1 MHYDIPVREGKKTI
15 ERDLKRGLKIGWR
28 SEESIICRLGQSLT
42 IINFP
47 QFMNEKIEAK
57 GLGLSKSTW
66 LLNTKSISLQSL
78 CLPTMNVAVKKVNDF
93 AQNSNVCTVM

>member
-28 SEESIICRLGQSLT
+28 SEESIICSLGQSLT

-47 QFMNEKIEAK
+47 QFMNVKIEAK

-66 LLNTKSISLQSL
+66 LLNTKSVFHSRV
-78 CLPTMNVAVKKVNDF
+78 CVFLP
-93 AQNSNVCTVM
+93 